1 MQSPRG
7 FSDRDLEVI
16 DNTPDDIRDA
26 AEEMMMRMEGA
37 FEMTKQDQDDL
48 NRYRE
53 MNDYPGISS
62 RSTVATSFLRRHRF
76 LIE

>member
-1 MQSPRG
+1 
-7 FSDRDLEVI
+7 
-16 DNTPDDIRDA
+16 
-26 AEEMMMRMEGA
+26 MRMEGT
-37 FEMTKQDQDDL
+37 FEMTKQDQDNL

-62 RSTVATSFLRRHRF
+62 RSMVATSFLRRHRF